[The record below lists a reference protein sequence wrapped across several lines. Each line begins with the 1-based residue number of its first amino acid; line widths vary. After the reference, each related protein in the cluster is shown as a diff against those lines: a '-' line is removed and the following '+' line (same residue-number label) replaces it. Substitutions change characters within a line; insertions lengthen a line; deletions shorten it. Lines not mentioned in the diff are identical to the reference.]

1 MSNFAAYFTDKAI
14 HLHHDMDKYQIFAPK
29 CREHFTKRLD
39 ELFVTLSDY
48 LDKEHDEGRHLQY
61 SKVFLSD
68 AQNQYEDLTSSV
80 LYDKILSKSA
90 CSVIEQPPLDGSK
103 ISVLTKTTDG
113 TDNFILHS
121 IRLSEA
127 ETRGAN
133 SYIQTMLIFNK
144 YLDSIAKMGL
154 TLKEHCVRTWIYV
167 ADIDVN
173 YEGMVKARNDMFR
186 NQGLTPETHF
196 IASTGIGGF
205 SQTRSAS
212 VAIDFLTYPKV
223 KESDKKYLQALDNL
237 NPTHEYGVSF
247 ERGTRLTLDG
257 RQTYFISGTASIDK
271 HGKAMYVGDIQRQTG
286 RLLENIGALLH
297 DGGATM
303 HDIKYFYVYLRDPS
317 DRDVVEDFI
326 SKAYPNIPHV
336 LLQGKVCRPEWL
348 VEMECVAV
356 K

>member
-1 MSNFAAYFTDKAI
+1 
-14 HLHHDMDKYQIFAPK
+14 MDKYTIFAPK
-29 CREHFTKRLD
+29 GRGRFVNRLGELYLTLSSYLD
-39 ELFVTLSDY
+39 E
-48 LDKEHDEGRHLQY
+48 EAAEGRHLQLC
-61 SKVFLSD
+61 KVFLSD
-68 AQNQYEDLTSSV
+68 AQNQYDDLVIST
-80 LYDKILSKSA
+80 LHKAILSKVS

-103 ISVLTKTTDG
+103 ISILLKTTDDE
-113 TDNFILHS
+113 DNFILHS
-121 IRLSEA
+121 IRLSEE

-144 YLDSIAKMGL
+144 YLDRMKERGL

-173 YEGMVKARNDMFR
+173 YEGMVRARNDIFR

-212 VAIDFLTYPKV
+212 VAIDFLTYPEV
-223 KESDKKYLQALDNL
+223 KETDMKYLHALDNL

-247 ERGTRLTLDG
+247 ERGTRLDLDG
-257 RQTYFISGTASIDK
+257 KQTIFISGTASIDK
-271 HGKAMYVGDIQRQTG
+271 HGKAMYVGDIQRQTA

-297 DGGATM
+297 DGGSTM
-303 HDIKYFYVYLRDPS
+303 RDIRYFLVYLRDPS
-317 DRDVVEDFI
+317 DRELVEAFL
-326 SKAYPNIPHV
+326 SKAYPTTPHV

-356 K
+356 KE

>member
-1 MSNFAAYFTDKAI
+1 
-14 HLHHDMDKYQIFAPK
+14 MDKYLIFAPK
-29 CREHFTKRLD
+29 GREHFTKRLD
-39 ELFVTLSDY
+39 ELYLTLSMY
-48 LDKEHDEGRHLQY
+48 LDDEASSGRHLQY

-68 AQNQYEDLTSSV
+68 AQNQYADLTDSALHQS
-80 LYDKILSKSA
+80 ILSKA
-90 CSVIEQPPLDGSK
+90 PCSVIEQPPLDGSK
-103 ISVLTKTTDG
+103 ISVLVKTTDG
-113 TDNFILHS
+113 PDNFILHS
-121 IRLSEA
+121 IRLSEE

-144 YLDSIAKMGL
+144 YLECIRQMGL

-173 YEGMVKARNDMFR
+173 YEGMVKARNDIFR

-223 KESDKKYLQALDNL
+223 KETDKKYLQALDNL

-271 HGKAMYVGDIQRQTG
+271 HGKAMYLGDIQRQTA

-303 HDIKYFYVYLRDPS
+303 HDVKYFYVYLRDAS

-326 SKAYPNIPHV
+326 SKAYPGIPHI

>member
-1 MSNFAAYFTDKAI
+1 
-14 HLHHDMDKYQIFAPK
+14 MDRYEIFAPK
-29 CREHFTKRLD
+29 SRGRFATRLG
-39 ELFVTLSDY
+39 ELYMILSEY
-48 LDKEHDEGRHLQY
+48 LESEKAEGRHLQY
-61 SKVFLSD
+61 AKVFLSD
-68 AQNQYEDLTSSV
+68 AQNQYKDLTDST
-80 LYDKILSKSA
+80 LYTEILGKAAS
-90 CSVIEQPPLDGSK
+90 SVIEQPPLDGSK
-103 ISVLTKTTDG
+103 ISILAKTTDEA
-113 TDNFILHS
+113 DNFILHS
-121 IRLSEA
+121 IRLTEE

-133 SYIQTMLIFNK
+133 SYIQTMLIFDK
-144 YLDSIAKMGL
+144 YLESIRKMGL
-154 TLKEHCVRTWIYV
+154 SLRDHCMRTWIYV

-173 YEGMVKARNDMFR
+173 YEGMVRARNDIFR

-247 ERGTRLTLDG
+247 ERGTHMTTG
-257 RQTYFISGTASIDK
+257 NKQTFFISGTASIDK
-271 HGKAMYVGDIQRQTG
+271 YGKAMYVGDIQLQTA
-286 RLLENIGALLH
+286 RLLENISALLH

-303 HDIKYFYVYLRDPS
+303 NDVRYFYVYLRDAS
-317 DRDVVEDFI
+317 DREVVEQFLH
-326 SKAYPNIPHV
+326 KAYPHIPHV

-356 K
+356 KDLRFKI

>member
-1 MSNFAAYFTDKAI
+1 
-14 HLHHDMDKYQIFAPK
+14 MDKYTIIAPK
-29 CREHFTKRLD
+29 GRERFANRLG
-39 ELFVTLSDY
+39 ELYLTLSTY
-48 LDKEHDEGRHLQY
+48 LEEEQSAGRHLQLT
-61 SKVFLSD
+61 KVFLSD
-68 AQNQYEDLTSSV
+68 AQNQYDDLVTST
-80 LYDKILSKSA
+80 LYQSILSKAA
-90 CSVIEQPPLDGSK
+90 CSIIEQPPLDGSK
-103 ISVLTKTTDG
+103 ITILVKTSDSS
-113 TDNFILHS
+113 DNFILDS
-121 IRLSEA
+121 IRLSEE

-144 YLDSIAKMGL
+144 YLDKMKEKGL

-173 YEGMVKARNDMFR
+173 YEGMVRARNDIFR

-212 VAIDFLTYPKV
+212 VAIDFLTYPEV
-223 KESDKKYLQALDNL
+223 KETDMKYLHALDNL

-247 ERGTRLTLDG
+247 ERGTRLDLDG
-257 RQTYFISGTASIDK
+257 KQTIFISGTASIDK
-271 HGKAMYVGDIQRQTG
+271 HGKAMYVGDIQRQTA

-297 DGGATM
+297 DGGSTM
-303 HDIKYFYVYLRDPS
+303 RDVRYFLVYLRDPS
-317 DRDVVEDFI
+317 DRELVEAFL
-326 SKAYPNIPHV
+326 SKAYPTTPHV

-356 K
+356 KEEQ